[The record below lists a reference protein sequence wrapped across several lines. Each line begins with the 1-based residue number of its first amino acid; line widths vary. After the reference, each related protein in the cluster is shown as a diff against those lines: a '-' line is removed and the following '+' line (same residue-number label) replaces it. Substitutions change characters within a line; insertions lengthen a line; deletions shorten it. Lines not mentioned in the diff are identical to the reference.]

1 MAEHKKYTLAEI
13 EKAKETDM
21 INFLESKG
29 YSFKTSGKA
38 YKCVEHDSLVI
49 NKDRHRWYWNSRSI
63 GGYSAIDFCTK
74 IEGMRFPEALSN
86 ILGNQQ
92 TYIPKSPLH
101 ESKTTV
107 ADIVLPKAEKGKYK
121 RLFGYLCMK
130 RKIDPQ
136 LIIELI
142 RRKQLYQDNKGNVV
156 FLGYEKGNKKPQYGS
171 IRGTGDK
178 QFRGDVQNSRKEV
191 GFFIGNH
198 NAETLHIFE
207 APIDA
212 MSFAT
217 FLIGLQTNQTV
228 TGVFENY
235 ALLSLG
241 GTSDVALEHYL
252 NNHENVKKIVVC
264 LDNDEAGRTAGKKIS
279 QKYKDKY
286 VITRLS
292 YSGKDLNDS
301 LISASKDLNE
311 YAQKRSSVNIK

>member
-1 MAEHKKYTLAEI
+1 MAEHKKYTLEEI
-13 EKAKETDM
+13 EKAKGTDM

-74 IEGMRFPEALSN
+74 IEGMPFPEALSN

-92 TYIPKSPLH
+92 TYIQKSPLH
-101 ESKTTV
+101 ESKNAV

-136 LIIELI
+136 LVIELI

-156 FLGYEKGNKKPQYGS
+156 FVGYEKGNKKPQYGS

-178 QFRGDVQNSRKEV
+178 KFRGDVQNSRKEV
-191 GFFIGNH
+191 SFFIGNP
-198 NAETLHIFE
+198 NADTLQIFE
-207 APIDA
+207 SPIDA

-217 FLIGLQTNQTV
+217 ILLMYQNKTV
-228 TGVFENY
+228 SDILNNY
-235 ALLSLG
+235 AMLSLG

-252 NNHENVKKIVVC
+252 NNHDNVKKIVTA
-264 LDNDEAGRTAGKKIS
+264 LDNDSAGVLAAEKITG
-279 QKYKDKY
+279 KYKDKY
-286 VITRLS
+286 TITHFN

-301 LISASKDLNE
+301 LVSAVYHRELNQQTK
-311 YAQKRSSVNIK
+311 AVNKR